1 MRKPPIPSNEVE
13 RLKELESLKLLEDLP
28 DVDLDLITKLASDIC
43 GTKFSLI
50 TLIDSKMQIFKSRH
64 GIKLE
69 NMSREVA
76 FCAHAINTP
85 DKMLIVNDATE
96 DERFKQNPLV
106 TGDLKIS
113 FYAGMPLSTKAGV
126 ALGTLCVI
134 DSKPKVLS
142 ASQIEALKSL
152 AKLVERLFESRRNSL
167 ELEKIHDQL
176 ELHKNQAEEMVY
188 AIAHDLKNPV
198 DSMHGF
204 FELLLSEKDTNL
216 SENALQYIE
225 YASKSTQKMS
235 DLIREILDY
244 AKLTSTTEKKELI
257 EVEPIIENIIDLNL
271 PVIKSEDIEI
281 EYKNLPKIRTSKT
294 LFSIVLR
301 NLISNAIK
309 YKSPER
315 ALKIKISIEDKTNK
329 WAVNVSDNGKGI
341 HKENKEKIFKPFYKE
356 DGKDTSGVGMGLATC
371 EKIVLNLGGECWA
384 DSELGKGS
392 TFSFT
397 IPKNCN

>member
-1 MRKPPIPSNEVE
+1 MKKPPIPNNEVE
-13 RLKELESLKLLEDLP
+13 RLKELQSLKLLEDLP
-28 DVDLDLITKLASDIC
+28 DVDLDLITKLASEIC
-43 GTKFSLI
+43 GTKVSLI

-69 NMSREVA
+69 NTSREVA

-106 TGDLKIS
+106 TGDPKIS

-152 AKLVERLFESRRNSL
+152 AKLVERLFESRRDSL
-167 ELEKIHDQL
+167 ELERIHNQL

-188 AIAHDLKNPV
+188 TIAHDLKNPV
-198 DSMHGF
+198 DSMQGF
-204 FELLLSEKDTNL
+204 FQLLMSEKDTNL
-216 SENALQYIE
+216 SDNALQYIE
-225 YASKSTQKMS
+225 YASKSTQKMT
-235 DLIREILDY
+235 DLIREILDF
-244 AKLTSTTEKKELI
+244 AKLTSNSEKKQLI
-257 EVEPIIENIIDLNL
+257 DVESIIKNIIDLNL
-271 PVIKSEDIEI
+271 PIIKSENIEI
-281 EYKNLPKIRTSKT
+281 EHGDLPQIKTCKT
-294 LFSIVLR
+294 LFTIVLR

-315 ALKIKISIEDKTNK
+315 PLKIEIKIKDK
-329 WAVNVSDNGKGI
+329 VNEWVVSVSDNGKGI
-341 HKENKEKIFKPFYKE
+341 QKENQEHIFKPFYKE
-356 DGKDTSGVGMGLATC
+356 DRKDRSGVGMGLATC
-371 EKIVLNLGGECWA
+371 EKIVLNLGGKCWA
-384 DSELGKGS
+384 DSEFGQGS

-397 IPKNCN
+397 IPK